1 MSKNGRDFFFPL
13 FFVSCC
19 NRPANSTG
27 FGYYE
32 FSNVVATRQKFK
44 RKKNAR
50 RASSLCAAAKNKKEN
65 FLSTHAID
73 IETETTGELGNENV
87 KITNFCL
94 FIFFIRFSISLVTFP
109 DYYFV

>member
-1 MSKNGRDFFFPL
+1 MAVIFSFL
-13 FFVSCC
+13 FSSC
-19 NRPANSTG
+19 R
-27 FGYYE
+27 
-32 FSNVVATRQKFK
+32 VVTAQPIAPDLVITNFQTSS
-44 RKKNAR
+44 R
-50 RASSLCAAAKNKKEN
+50 RAKNLKGRRMHAVRVVCAQQRKIKKDN